1 MPGLG
6 PILNKEEITLA
17 KQMREPDRGQESKR
31 SLREG
36 RINSVVLGCSMQ
48 AKTLLQSRLVEASPY
63 LHVDTIWSEEIYD
76 RNVNKNDVSSIYLH
90 FAY

>member
-36 RINSVVLGCSMQ
+36 RINSAVLGCSMR
-48 AKTLLQSRLVEASPY
+48 AETLLQSRLVE
-63 LHVDTIWSEEIYD
+63 VRRTFM
-76 RNVNKNDVSSIYLH
+76 SIQSGAKK
-90 FAY
+90 FATGM